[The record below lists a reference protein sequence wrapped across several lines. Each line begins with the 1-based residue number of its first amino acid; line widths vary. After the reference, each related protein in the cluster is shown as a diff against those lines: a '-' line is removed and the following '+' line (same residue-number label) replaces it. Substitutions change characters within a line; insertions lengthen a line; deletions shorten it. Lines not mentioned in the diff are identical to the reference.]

1 VIFVT
6 VGTLHYPFE
15 RLMRSAR
22 ALPAE
27 QIIVQHGPADP
38 PPGVAR
44 AEAFMPFDELKQAIA
59 DAEVVVTHAGCGT
72 IAVATRA
79 GHTPVVVPRLK
90 RYGEHVD
97 DHQLEL
103 AGALADEGKVI
114 VVADGDD
121 LSEALKA
128 VPARRLPAVAH
139 GGPLQKA
146 VRAALLG
153 QEHRAEGC
161 EAPHALRA

>member
-1 VIFVT
+1 MIFVT

-15 RLMRSAR
+15 RLMRSVR
-22 ALPAE
+22 ALPAGE
-27 QIIVQHGPADP
+27 VVVQHGPADP

-44 AEAFMPFDELKQAIA
+44 AKAFMPFNELNEAIE
-59 DAEVVVTHAGCGT
+59 DAGVVVTHAGCGT

-79 GHTPVVVPRLK
+79 GHTPVVLPRLR

-114 VVADGDD
+114 VVSDGED

-128 VPARRLPAVAH
+128 VPPRRPPAVGH

-153 QEHRAEGC
+153 QEHLAGKS
-161 EAPHALRA
+161 EAPHELRS

>member
-1 VIFVT
+1 MIFVT
-6 VGTLHYPFE
+6 VGTLHYPFQ
-15 RLMRSAR
+15 RLMRSIQ
-22 ALPAE
+22 ALPADE
-27 QIIVQHGPADP
+27 VIVQHGPARP

-44 AEAFMPFDELKQAIA
+44 AQAFMPFAQMKEAIEAA
-59 DAEVVVTHAGCGT
+59 DVVVTHAGCGT

-79 GHTPVVVPRLK
+79 GHTPLVFPRLR

-103 AGALADEGKVI
+103 AGVLADEGKV
-114 VVADGDD
+114 VVISESDD

-128 VPARRLPAVAH
+128 LPPRRAPAASH
-139 GGPLQKA
+139 EGPLHRA

-153 QEHRAEGC
+153 HEPSAGLRGALQ
-161 EAPHALRA
+161 APAS

>member
-15 RLMRSAR
+15 RLMRSVGT
-22 ALPAE
+22 LPPAE
-27 QIIVQHGPADP
+27 VVVQHGPAEP

-44 AEAFMPFDELKQAIA
+44 AVPFMAFDELTQALQ
-59 DAEVVVTHAGCGT
+59 DAEVVITHAGCGT
-72 IAVATRA
+72 IAVATRE
-79 GHTPVVVPRLK
+79 GHTPLVLPRLK

-114 VVADGDD
+114 VI
-121 LSEALKA
+121 SEGTDITEA
-128 VPARRLPAVAH
+128 VRSIPPRRPPTEGR
-139 GGPLQKA
+139 GGPLHDA
-146 VRAALLG
+146 VRAALL
-153 QEHRAEGC
+153 A
-161 EAPHALRA
+161 

>member
-1 VIFVT
+1 MIFVT
-6 VGTLHYPFE
+6 VGTLHYPFD
-15 RLMRSAR
+15 RLMRSVR
-22 ALPAE
+22 ALPVGE
-27 QIIVQHGPADP
+27 VVVQHGPADP

-44 AEAFMPFDELKQAIA
+44 AEAFMPFDELKEAIEEA
-59 DAEVVVTHAGCGT
+59 DVVVTHAGCGT

-79 GHTPVVVPRLK
+79 GHTPVVLPRLK

-114 VVADGDD
+114 VISDGKD
-121 LSEALKA
+121 LSEVVRS
-128 VPARRLPAVAH
+128 VPPRRPPTATH
-139 GGPLQKA
+139 GGPLHEA

-153 QEHRAEGC
+153 EENL
-161 EAPHALRA
+161 PL

>member
-15 RLMRSAR
+15 RLMRSIR
-22 ALPAE
+22 ALPAG
-27 QIIVQHGPADP
+27 QLVVQHGPANP

-44 AEAFMPFDELKQAIA
+44 AKAFMPFNELKETIE

-79 GHTPVVVPRLK
+79 GHTPVVLPRLK

-103 AGALADEGKVI
+103 ATALADEGKVI
-114 VVADGDD
+114 VVSDAED
-121 LSEALKA
+121 LSEAVKA
-128 VPARRLPAVAH
+128 VPPRRPAAVAH
-139 GGPLQKA
+139 GGPLQTA

-153 QEHRAEGC
+153 QEPVAGKS
-161 EAPHALRA
+161 EAPHALRS